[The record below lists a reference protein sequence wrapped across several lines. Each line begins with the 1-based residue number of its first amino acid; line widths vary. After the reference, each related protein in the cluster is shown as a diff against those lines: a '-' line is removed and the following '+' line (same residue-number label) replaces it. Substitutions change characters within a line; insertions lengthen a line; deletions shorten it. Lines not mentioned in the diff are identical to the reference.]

1 MAKYLLDTNHVSPLV
16 TLHHALRPRFFAAHQ
31 AGHQLAICTAVLSE
45 VWFGISSLPRAV
57 QNGAEWQRL
66 RPRLTFYGLEEQ
78 DAMDSAELRLSLR
91 RAGRQL
97 AAMDALIATVALRY
111 DLILLTSDKDFQAVP
126 NLQIENWL

>member
-1 MAKYLLDTNHVSPLV
+1 M
-16 TLHHALRPRFFAAHQ
+16 
-31 AGHQLAICTAVLSE
+31 
-45 VWFGISSLPRAV
+45 PRAV

-66 RPRLTFYGLEEQ
+66 RPQLTFYGLEEQ

-126 NLQIENWL
+126 NLQLENWL